1 MTETAWL
8 NTVPAS
14 QLEAMHIE
22 SESLR
27 QIRQL
32 VPQGAWS
39 DGEWRVVCRMV
50 HTCGDPT
57 IAQDILFINNPV
69 ESGIQALPGGAS
81 IYVDSQMQK
90 AGLSLAKLRAVKPGF
105 NKDDIY
111 CHVADDD
118 IAQIAKTEGKAR
130 SLFAIR
136 KAKHMLNGGIVS
148 IGNAP
153 VALLELNRMII
164 EENIRPALVL
174 GVPVGFVHVEES
186 KNELAT
192 LPVPSIILKGRRGGS
207 ALGVAALHA
216 LAIQAVKPN

>member
-1 MTETAWL
+1 MTKTAWL
-8 NTVPAS
+8 GSVPAH

-32 VPQGAWS
+32 VPQGSWS

-50 HTCGDPT
+50 HTCGDPA
-57 IAQDILFINNPV
+57 IAQDIDFINNPV
-69 ESGIQALPGGAS
+69 ESGIKALLDGAP

-90 AGLSLAKLRAVKPGF
+90 AGLSFAKLKAVQPGF
-105 NKDDIY
+105 QKDAVC

-118 IAQIAKTEGKAR
+118 VAQLAKTEGKAR

-136 KAKHMLNGGIVS
+136 KAKHMLHGGIVS

-186 KNELAT
+186 KQELAS
-192 LPVPSIILKGRRGGS
+192 LPVPGIILKGRRGGS
-207 ALGVAALHA
+207 ALAVAALHA
-216 LAIQAVKPN
+216 LAIQAIQVA